1 MKKITV
7 ALEDEVYIR
16 LIDYVA
22 AKSKKERSRLNVS
35 GSASELIT
43 RALPDAPW
51 EEELEAR

>member
-16 LIDYVA
+16 SIDCVA
-22 AKSKKERSRLNVS
+22 GKSEKESSRLSVS
-35 GSASELIT
+35 GSANEPIAG
-43 RALPDAPW
+43 ALADTPW

>member
-7 ALEDEVYIR
+7 ALDDAVYIR

-22 AKSKKERSRLNVS
+22 AKSKRKRSRLSVS

-43 RALPDAPW
+43 GALANYPR
-51 EEELEAR
+51 EEELEAS